1 MWGAVSIV
9 HSAALYPF
17 ECRGVLRN
25 QGLEVGCAQLI
36 VLTTA
41 LQVVPSQHSGR
52 VLKPPFMNVNQRISG
67 AVKTCPTPPAHFIL
81 SPNPHS
87 PPWQLVISIFLRC
100 PLVLSVWLFSEADP
114 ETGSGCKWLS
124 WEVQGCCRWV
134 AETRKNRW
142 PKRGV
147 ESAPVGTWRLIPQ
160 GRSTGWFR
168 AFGRCS
174 SRLPSITGWG
184 LMEEGYR
191 GWGFITHVLLWA
203 EQPPQGLRSLQH
215 RDRVAGT

>member
-1 MWGAVSIV
+1 MGKIKCVRHNLIKRDRHLLDT
-9 HSAALYPF
+9 HSVQKKKEKEKKRKEKPTAPGIP
-17 ECRGVLRN
+17 RRSPI
-25 QGLEVGCAQLI
+25 Q
-36 VLTTA
+36 VLTR
-41 LQVVPSQHSGR
+41 PD
-52 VLKPPFMNVNQRISG
+52 P
-67 AVKTCPTPPAHFIL
+67 
-81 SPNPHS
+81 
-87 PPWQLVISIFLRC
+87 
-100 PLVLSVWLFSEADP
+100 DP